1 MIILYI
7 LNNKKMSRLVKQIVD
22 ELMDKLKIAEP
33 ENVIKII
40 REIRYD
46 IECERIEQCN
56 FDKEK

>member
-22 ELMDKLKIAEP
+22 ELMDKLKNAEP

>member
-22 ELMDKLKIAEP
+22 ELMDKLKNAEP

-56 FDKEK
+56 FDKDK

>member
-7 LNNKKMSRLVKQIVD
+7 LNNKKMPRLVKQIVD
-22 ELMDKLKIAEP
+22 ELMEKFKNDEQ

-46 IECERIEQCN
+46 IERERIEQCN